1 MLPRATRLLPRCR
14 AGLPALRCRRYVRA
28 EDYDASLR
36 HLFRPRRKRTHEA
49 KESSFNKAP
58 NVFGAEPQ
66 AKPLRPCVAAGMA
79 EAAGDDPLPK
89 LTPCV
94 CADRKGACGGS
105 VAAPNPLVD
114 PSAVDAAA
122 VAQITAMGFSEPA
135 ARRGLLATDGSVG
148 RAVQWVTAHAGDAD
162 LNEPLPEP
170 AAAGGAAAADEPE
183 PLFAF
188 GVVADV
194 QYADLPVG
202 TNFLKTVTRYYR
214 HALDGLSL
222 AVSSYLH
229 DAPGGK
235 PVAFVA
241 QLGDLLD
248 GQNADHGQTAAAA
261 ADAHAV
267 LSRLGDIPVHSV
279 IGNHEVMNWTRAQ
292 LHARAKDQPKPDDG
306 G

>member
-1 MLPRATRLLPRCR
+1 M
-14 AGLPALRCRRYVRA
+14 
-28 EDYDASLR
+28 S
-36 HLFRPRRKRTHEA
+36 
-49 KESSFNKAP
+49 
-58 NVFGAEPQ
+58 
-66 AKPLRPCVAAGMA
+66 
-79 EAAGDDPLPK
+79 EAADDPLPK

-94 CADRKGACGGS
+94 CADHKGACGGS

-114 PSAVDAAA
+114 PLALDAAA

-135 ARRGLLATDGSVG
+135 ARRGLLSTDGSVD

-170 AAAGGAAAADEPE
+170 AAADGAAADEPE

-194 QYADLPVG
+194 QYANADVG

-214 HALDGLSL
+214 HALDCLSL
-222 AVSSYLH
+222 AVSSWLH

-241 QLGDLLD
+241 QLGDLID
-248 GQNADHGQTAAAA
+248 GKNADVGQTAAAA
-261 ADAHAV
+261 ADVHGV
-267 LSRLGDIPVHSV
+267 LSRLGDIPVHSA
-279 IGNHEVMNWTRAQ
+279 IGNHEVMNWPRST
-292 LHARAKDQPKPDDG
+292 LHAGSGDKQPAAAGADDG
-306 G
+306 